1 MQYDLNKKFF
11 NRRLK
16 ILTKRLI
23 NTSGLVKTKITK
35 IEKKKTSI
43 TRLVTIAFLNTKI
56 KEIENKISVVTDLA
70 TKAVLNRK
78 TAEVG
83 NKISEFTNVVTK
95 AALNTKASKIE
106 YKGLDTMGFVV
117 TPESNRLT

>member
-1 MQYDLNKKFF
+1 M
-11 NRRLK
+11 
-16 ILTKRLI
+16 
-23 NTSGLVKTKITK
+23 
-35 IEKKKTSI
+35 
-43 TRLVTIAFLNTKI
+43 TIAFLNTKI
-56 KEIENKISVVTDLA
+56 KEIENKISVITDLA

-95 AALNTKASKIE
+95 AALNIKASKIE

-117 TPESNRLT
+117 TAESNRLT